1 MMKSILNKILSFFIL
16 LIFFPLFSL
25 LLILVI
31 VSSYFTHPK
40 NTYPIFVPIGAKLI
54 MLSGLQ
60 LFSVKGNIPPK
71 EDGPYLFMFNHE
83 SMFDVLMLGGAIPYY
98 INAVG
103 WEGIFKIPLFGYMAK
118 RYGAYSITHDN
129 TDKAKAT
136 LKAAEKILLI
146 DKTSMVLSP
155 EGQRTITGEMGEFKK
170 GGFHFAKSTNATIIP
185 VGLIGAYRANK
196 RTSWQINPGR
206 LTTVFGD
213 PITCDQYANMSV
225 EELRDLTKN
234 KISDLIKA

>member
-1 MMKSILNKILSFFIL
+1 
-16 LIFFPLFSL
+16 
-25 LLILVI
+25 
-31 VSSYFTHPK
+31 
-40 NTYPIFVPIGAKLI
+40 
-54 MLSGLQ
+54 
-60 LFSVKGNIPPK
+60 
-71 EDGPYLFMFNHE
+71 
-83 SMFDVLMLGGAIPYY
+83 
-98 INAVG
+98 
-103 WEGIFKIPLFGYMAK
+103 MAK

-170 GGFHFAKSTNATIIP
+170 GGFHFAKATNATIIP

>member
-1 MMKSILNKILSFFIL
+1 MKNIINQILSFFIL

-31 VSSYFTHPK
+31 VFSYITHPK
-40 NTYPIFVPIGAKLI
+40 NTYPIFVPIGARLI

-60 LFSVKGNIPPK
+60 LFSVKGKVPPK
-71 EDGPYLFMFNHE
+71 EGGPYLFMFNHE
-83 SMFDVLMLGGAIPYY
+83 SMFDILMLGGAIPYY

-136 LKAAEKILLI
+136 LKAAEKILLF
-146 DKTSMVLSP
+146 DKTSMVLAP
-155 EGQRTITGEMGEFKK
+155 EGQRTITGEMGE
-170 GGFHFAKSTNATIIP
+170 
-185 VGLIGAYRANK
+185 LK
-196 RTSWQINPGR
+196 REDFI
-206 LTTVFGD
+206 LLKLLMLLLYLLD
-213 PITCDQYANMSV
+213 
-225 EELRDLTKN
+225 
-234 KISDLIKA
+234 